1 MMSDI
6 EREYHDETTT
16 VETIAEPEAELTTP
30 PPLEDDITEVVDVT
44 DVTTDEDG
52 AAEAPAP
59 AKKDNRNW
67 FVIHTYSG
75 YENKVKANLERRIH
89 SMNMA
94 DKIFRVLVPMEDEV
108 EFKDGKRKITPKKV
122 FPGYVLVEMIM
133 DDQSWYVV
141 RNTQGVTGFVGSPGP
156 GEKPVPLQEKE
167 VKTILKQMGI
177 ETPKLK
183 IDFAKGDRVKVTSG
197 PFFDFTGVVDEI
209 QPEKERVRALISIFG
224 RETPGRARVLPGRKG
239 LGYTTLRLRRFAPT
253 LRVTKI
259 LLGTTPPHET
269 LGGEGT
275 LSRSVPQRRK
285 TWDALE
291 PGWARSAA
299 T

>member
-1 MMSDI
+1 MMSEL
-6 EREYHDETTT
+6 ERDYHDE
-16 VETIAEPEAELTTP
+16 ETIVDASPAPIEPEIANG
-30 PPLEDDITEVVDVT
+30 EVVEYDTSDVT
-44 DVTTDEDG
+44 DVVDMTGE
-52 AAEAPAP
+52 AAEGESDAPATP
-59 AKKDNRNW
+59 SAKKDNRNW

-94 DKIFRVLVPMEDEV
+94 EKIFRVLVPMEDEV

-177 ETPKLK
+177 EAPKLK

-209 QPEKERVRALISIFG
+209 QPEKERLRALISIFG
-224 RETPGRARVLPGRKG
+224 RETPV
-239 LGYTTLRLRRFAPT
+239 
-253 LRVTKI
+253 
-259 LLGTTPPHET
+259 E
-269 LGGEGT
+269 
-275 LSRSVPQRRK
+275 
-285 TWDALE
+285 LE
-291 PGWARSAA
+291 FFQVEKV
-299 T
+299 

>member
-1 MMSDI
+1 MSES
-6 EREYHDETTT
+6 EREYDGGAVH
-16 VETIAEPEAELTTP
+16 
-30 PPLEDDITEVVDVT
+30 TEVDPATSEIDTGDSTQSGGPFASAFDVS
-44 DVTTDEDG
+44 D
-52 AAEAPAP
+52 AAEVSEETAEQPEERA
-59 AKKDNRNW
+59 ARQGKKDNRNW

-89 SMNMA
+89 SMGMQ

-156 GEKPVPLQEKE
+156 GEKPVPLQDKE

-177 ETPKLK
+177 EAPKLK
-183 IDFAKGDRVKVTSG
+183 IDFKKGDRIKVTSG

-209 QPEKERVRALISIFG
+209 QPEKERLRALISIFG
-224 RETPGRARVLPGRKG
+224 RETPV
-239 LGYTTLRLRRFAPT
+239 
-253 LRVTKI
+253 
-259 LLGTTPPHET
+259 E
-269 LGGEGT
+269 
-275 LSRSVPQRRK
+275 
-285 TWDALE
+285 LE
-291 PGWARSAA
+291 FFQVEKV
-299 T
+299 

>member
-1 MMSDI
+1 MRSTMFDI
-6 EREYHDETTT
+6 DRDPLLGEPENLREGDVIDDSQMGDAAGT
-16 VETIAEPEAELTTP
+16 VEEPATETAPEEATLEQQISLDEQVAVDREIVLEEAAVEEAAPEEAAPEEELEP
-30 PPLEDDITEVVDVT
+30 
-44 DVTTDEDG
+44 
-52 AAEAPAP
+52 ARAPKP
-59 AKKDNRNW
+59 KDNRNW
-67 FVIHTYSG
+67 FVVHTYSG

-89 SMNMA
+89 SMGMQ

-177 ETPKLK
+177 EAPKLK
-183 IDFAKGDRVKVTSG
+183 IDFKKGDRVKVTSG

-209 QPEKERVRALISIFG
+209 APEKERLRALISIFG
-224 RETPGRARVLPGRKG
+224 RETPV
-239 LGYTTLRLRRFAPT
+239 
-253 LRVTKI
+253 
-259 LLGTTPPHET
+259 E
-269 LGGEGT
+269 
-275 LSRSVPQRRK
+275 
-285 TWDALE
+285 LE
-291 PGWARSAA
+291 FFQVEKV
-299 T
+299 

>member
-1 MMSDI
+1 MSEIDH
-6 EREYHDETTT
+6 E
-16 VETIAEPEAELTTP
+16 
-30 PPLEDDITEVVDVT
+30 PLEAQPDAPHDTVV
-44 DVTTDEDG
+44 EEAQG
-52 AAEAPAP
+52 AAEESQPEADPTQDQAKPSAPRTATP
-59 AKKDNRNW
+59 KDDRNW

-89 SMNMA
+89 SMGMQ

-156 GEKPVPLQEKE
+156 GEKPVALQEKE

-177 ETPKLK
+177 EAPKLK
-183 IDFAKGDRVKVTSG
+183 IDFAKGDRIKVTSG

-209 QPEKERVRALISIFG
+209 TPEKERLRALISIFG
-224 RETPGRARVLPGRKG
+224 RETPV
-239 LGYTTLRLRRFAPT
+239 
-253 LRVTKI
+253 
-259 LLGTTPPHET
+259 E
-269 LGGEGT
+269 
-275 LSRSVPQRRK
+275 
-285 TWDALE
+285 LE
-291 PGWARSAA
+291 FFQVEKV
-299 T
+299 